1 MPLRCVVRALSASG
15 RGVSIPDAIGLAG
28 GPGFQWTQPLTKEDR
43 MSKTPSSAARD
54 RVRDT
59 VPKLIE
65 VTENVLF
72 GDIWERPGLSKRD
85 RSLIT
90 CAVLVA
96 TYRPEQLR
104 GHLERALINGL
115 TKDELSEM
123 ITHVAFYGGWPAA
136 MSGANVA
143 KEIFEKNP

>member
-1 MPLRCVVRALSASG
+1 VQALSAS
-15 RGVSIPDAIGLAG
+15 RRRLSILDSSAKLALNE
-28 GPGFQWTQPLTKEDR
+28 PKKRTQEDR
-43 MSKTPSSAARD
+43 MAKTPSSAARD

-115 TKDELSEM
+115 TKDEISEM

-136 MSGANVA
+136 MSGANIA